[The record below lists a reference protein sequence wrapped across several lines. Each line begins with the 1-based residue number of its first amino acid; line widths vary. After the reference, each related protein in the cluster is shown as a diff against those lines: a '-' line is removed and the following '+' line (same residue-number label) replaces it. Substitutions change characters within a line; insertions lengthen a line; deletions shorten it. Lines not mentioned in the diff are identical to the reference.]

1 MSVKINAFQIENV
14 KRVRAVEVVPVQNGL
29 TIIGG
34 DNGQGKTSV
43 LDGIAWC
50 LGGEKYRPTQAQ
62 NLDSVLPPTLK
73 ITLSNGLIVE
83 RKGKNSSLTVTDP
96 SGQKAGQTLLN
107 SFVEQFALDLP
118 KFMVSSDSDKAE
130 TLLKIIGVGDELRKL
145 NQEEKSFYQERLY
158 IGRERDQKQKYAD
171 ELIFYPNMPEMPV
184 SAHELIMRQQ
194 EILGK
199 NAENQRLRRDKD
211 LWEERLAQAKNNL
224 LEAQRKVEEAEKN
237 LAVASKSAE
246 NLIDEST
253 AEIEED
259 IKRIDDINRKVRANL
274 DKVAAQETAKNL
286 FDKYNNLTE
295 KIEDVRK
302 ARRKLLD
309 NAALP
314 LEGLSVEDGALTY
327 KSQKWDCMSGAEQ
340 LKVAT
345 AIVRA
350 LNPNCGFVLIDKLEQ
365 MDRKTLDE
373 FGKWLEEQNL
383 QAIATRVSS
392 GDECSIIIEDGYV
405 KQDSEPKVDTTSSG
419 WDKWK
424 GV

>member
-1 MSVKINAFQIENV
+1 MSVKINALQIENV
-14 KRVRAVEVVPVQNGL
+14 KRVHAVELEPVQNGL

-34 DNGQGKTSV
+34 DNGQGKTSI

-50 LGGEKYRPTQAQ
+50 LGGEKHRPTQAQ
-62 NLDSVLPPTLK
+62 NTDSVLPPMLK

-107 SFVEQFALDLP
+107 CFVEQFALNLP
-118 KFMVSSDSDKAE
+118 KFINSSNSEKAE
-130 TLLKIIGVGDELRKL
+130 ILLKIIGVGDELRKL
-145 NQEEKSFYQERLY
+145 NQEENSLYQERHY
-158 IGRERDQKQKYAD
+158 IGRDRDQKQKYAD

-199 NAENQRLRRDKD
+199 NAKNQQLRKERD
-211 LWEERLAQAKNNL
+211 LWQERLAKAQNDL
-224 LEAQRKVEEAEKN
+224 LEAQRNFEI
-237 LAVASKSAE
+237 ASKSAE

-274 DKVAAQETAKNL
+274 DKIAAQETAKNL

-302 ARRKLLD
+302 VRRELLD
-309 NAALP
+309 NASLP
-314 LEGLSVEDGALTY
+314 LEGLSVQDGELTY
-327 KSQKWDCMSGAEQ
+327 NSQKWDCMSGAEQ

-365 MDRKTLDE
+365 MDRKTLDD
-373 FGKWLEEQNL
+373 FGKWLESQNL

-405 KQDSEPKVDTTSSG
+405 KQDSERKVNTASSG

>member
-14 KRVRAVEVVPVQNGL
+14 KRVRAVELVPVQNGL

-62 NLDSVLPPTLK
+62 NSDSVLPPSLK

-145 NQEEKSFYQERLY
+145 NQEENSFYQDRLY

-211 LWEERLAQAKNNL
+211 LWEERLAQAKNDL
-224 LEAQRKVEEAEKN
+224 LEAQRKVDEAEKN
-237 LAVASKSAE
+237 LEIASKSAE
-246 NLIDEST
+246 NLVDEST

-302 ARRKLLD
+302 QRKKLLD

-424 GV
+424 GI